1 MWQCETSDNRTDVQ
15 DYDAVVFHLRSWTR
29 HDLPKRRSSHQ
40 RYVGWIMESPA
51 WQEYMLDH
59 STMANYFNWT
69 MTYRW
74 DSDIVRPYGYIKPIG
89 NVPLHPSENQMERNL
104 SEVNYA
110 DGKTKM
116 VTWFVSNCNSKSN
129 RNEMV
134 KELQK
139 HINVDVYGDCG
150 TMTCSRK
157 IEGDC
162 REMAAKNYKFYL
174 SLENSLC
181 QDYVT
186 EK

>member
-1 MWQCETSDNRTDVQ
+1 
-15 DYDAVVFHLRSWTR
+15 
-29 HDLPKRRSSHQ
+29 
-40 RYVGWIMESPA
+40 
-51 WQEYMLDH
+51 
-59 STMANYFNWT
+59 
-69 MTYRW
+69 
-74 DSDIVRPYGYIKPIG
+74 
-89 NVPLHPSENQMERNL
+89 
-104 SEVNYA
+104 
-110 DGKTKM
+110 
-116 VTWFVSNCNSKSN
+116 
-129 RNEMV
+129 MV

-139 HINVDVYGDCG
+139 PINVDVYGDCG

>member
-1 MWQCETSDNRTDVQ
+1 
-15 DYDAVVFHLRSWTR
+15 
-29 HDLPKRRSSHQ
+29 
-40 RYVGWIMESPA
+40 
-51 WQEYMLDH
+51 MLDH
-59 STMANYFNWT
+59 STMTNYFNWT

-89 NVPLHPSENQMERNL
+89 NVPLHPSENQMEHHL

-116 VTWFVSNCNSKSN
+116 VTWFVSNCNSKSK
-129 RNEMV
+129 RNELV

-139 HINVDVYGDCG
+139 HINVDVYGKCG
-150 TMTCSRK
+150 TMKCPK
-157 IEGDC
+157 KEVGDISSDEC
-162 REMAAKNYKFYL
+162 LDMAGKNYKFYM